1 MEEPEMGIVKWLKH
15 KRERVAEALK
25 RTVEA
30 AKRAFSDGYRR
41 PALFPGRGEMGGGGD
56 LVIGI
61 ILLAVAVVISVTLI
75 SPQIT
80 ALVAAEAIT
89 GIDTSAAA
97 LLPVGQLVVVVVF
110 GIGVAVGGLAFI
122 FKAAAKLM

>member
-1 MEEPEMGIVKWLKH
+1 MDKLIRARLA
-15 KRERVAEALK
+15 RLQVALMLAALW
-25 RTVEA
+25 A
-30 AKRAFSDGYRR
+30 AFLGGYRR
-41 PALFPGRGEMGGGGD
+41 RALFPGRGEMGGGGD